1 MIFNIFG
8 AIIYDLKTLLNT
20 NLLIEINILDL
31 DLRAL
36 YLSDFSMDIS
46 LKYFYIEAL

>member
-1 MIFNIFG
+1 MIFNFFG

-36 YLSDFSMDIS
+36 YFNDFSIDIS